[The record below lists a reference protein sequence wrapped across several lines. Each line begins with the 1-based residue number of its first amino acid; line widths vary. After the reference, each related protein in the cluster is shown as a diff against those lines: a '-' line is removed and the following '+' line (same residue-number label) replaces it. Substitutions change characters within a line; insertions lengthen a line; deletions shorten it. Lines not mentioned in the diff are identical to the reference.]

1 MSWRRLLVLLGVVVA
16 AAVLAGL
23 ATADDDDDDEGSGTI
38 ALTKLGTY
46 SAGPDVFDQGAAEIP
61 AYDRRS
67 ERLYVVNG
75 AANVVDVLDISNP
88 SAPTEVDELDVSAF
102 GSPNSVAVSKGVVA
116 VVSTAILA
124 TGDDDASQPGTLA
137 FFDADGN
144 LLRPPI
150 TVGATPDMA
159 VFTPDGD
166 WLLIANEGEPT
177 GYGPGFSDPEG
188 SVSVVDMRKGVQKAT
203 VRTAGFGAFNG
214 KLSALQQA
222 GVRIFGPG
230 ASVSQDLEPE
240 YIGVS
245 KDSKTAWVTL
255 QEANAIAE
263 VDVRK
268 ARIEEIL
275 PLGTK
280 QHSLFANRLDAND
293 QDGVVIDRRQVRG
306 MYQPDAVA
314 VLERGGRT
322 YLLTAN
328 EGDVREWPNVL
339 GPGTTTEAARASAAS
354 SAGKLDGPVPP
365 GLNRLNITQA
375 PGLAGGDTDGSG
387 KIDVL
392 HTFGARS
399 LSVWSTSGKLLADT
413 GSELEVLTATMPG
426 VRFNA
431 SNTNNTLDNRSDDK
445 GPEPEEVELGEVGG
459 TWYAFLA
466 LERVGGVAVYDLD
479 EPTSPTL
486 VDYVNNRDFTAAD
499 IESPAAGDLGP
510 EGLVFISAKDSPTGE
525 SLLAVAN
532 EISGTTTLYAIETPG
547 GGGGGGGDDD

>member
-1 MSWRRLLVLLGVVVA
+1 MGWRRLLVLLGMVVA
-16 AAVLAGL
+16 AGAMFAGL
-23 ATADDDDDDEGSGTI
+23 AVADDDDDDEGGGTI

-61 AYDRRS
+61 AYDPKS
-67 ERLYVVNG
+67 ERLFVVNG
-75 AANVVDVLDISNP
+75 AANVVDVLDIANP
-88 SAPTEVDELDVSAF
+88 AAPAEVGELDVSAF
-102 GSPNSVAVSKGVVA
+102 GSPNSVAVSKGVIVVA
-116 VVSTAILA
+116 STAILPN
-124 TGDDDASQPGTLA
+124 GDDDSSQPGTVA
-137 FFDADGN
+137 FFDASGN
-144 LLRPPI
+144 QLRPRM

-159 VFTPDGD
+159 AFTPDGR
-166 WLLIANEGEPT
+166 WLLIANEGEPN
-177 GYGPGFSDPEG
+177 GYGAGFSDPEG
-188 SVSVVDMRKGVQKAT
+188 SVSVIDMRKGVARAT
-203 VRTAGFGAFNG
+203 LRTARFRAFDTR
-214 KLSALQQA
+214 KAALQRA

-240 YIGVS
+240 YIAISG
-245 KDSKTAWVTL
+245 DSETAWVTL

-263 VDVRK
+263 LDVEK
-268 ARIEEIL
+268 ARFDEIL

-280 QHSLFANRLDAND
+280 AHSRFANRLDAND
-293 QDGVVIDRRQVRG
+293 QDGVLIDRRQVRG
-306 MYQPDAVA
+306 MYQPDAIVA
-314 VLERGGRT
+314 LERGGRT

-339 GPGTTTEAARASAAS
+339 GPGTTAESARASAAA
-354 SAGKLDGPVPP
+354 SAGRLDGPVPP

-375 PGLAGGDTDGSG
+375 PGLAGGDTDGNG

-399 LSVWSTSGKLLADT
+399 MSVWSPSGRLLADT

-431 SNTNNTLDNRSDDK
+431 SNTNSTLDNRSDDK
-445 GPEPEEVELGEVGG
+445 GPEPEEIELGKVGG

-466 LERVGGVAVYDLD
+466 LERTGGVVAYDVD
-479 EPTSPTL
+479 DPTSPKA

-510 EGLVFISAKDSPTGE
+510 EGLAFISSKDSPTGTP
-525 SLLAVAN
+525 LLAVAN
-532 EISGTTTLYAIETPG
+532 EISGTTTLYSIEQV
-547 GGGGGGGDDD
+547 GGGGDG